1 MNKTEIITEVSR
13 MTSVSVADCEKV
25 LDAFEEVLGGE
36 LNRKGWKN
44 GIFDVIF
51 KIMSKIKS
59 KKRVIGIYFFLF
71 MLSVNV
77 WGQKE
82 GRVLT
87 QSVRGRVI
95 DAASGYP
102 VAYVSVYLMGK
113 TEIGGVTDS
122 LGRFVIKNV
131 PIGRHDIQV
140 SFVGYEPTI
149 FREIL
154 VTSSKEVYL
163 TIPLKESIKEL
174 DEVMVR
180 PHLNKEQPL
189 NKMVTTGARM
199 LSVEEASRYAGGMDD
214 PARLVSSFA
223 GISPSMSTN
232 GISIHGNA
240 PHLLQWKL
248 EDVEIPNPNHFADL
262 SILGGGILSGLSSL
276 VLGNSDFFTGAFPAE
291 YDNAV
296 SGVFDMK
303 LRNGNNQKIENTFQI
318 GLLGIDFASEG
329 PLTRKHNSS
338 YIFNYRYSTTGLL
351 GDIGAVD
358 IDGTLDYQDLNFK
371 LSLPTRKAGVFS
383 IWGTALIDKSKGD
396 FEENTDKWETI
407 GDMMKSSTKQYMG
420 AGGISHR
427 YFFNNETQL
436 KTTLAVTYFKHEGT
450 MTSYDW
456 NLNSAPFLDLNR
468 SNTNLI
474 FTTAITRKFSAKFT
488 NKTGI
493 TYTKMYYDMDM
504 NLAPHQMHPMEL
516 ISQGKGNTD
525 LISGYTNSSIG
536 ISEQVTL
543 NVGVNA
549 QVLTLNNSW
558 TLEPRS
564 GIKWQFSPKSSFAL
578 AYGLHSRMEKM
589 DVYFV
594 KTQGTGD
601 RSVNKD
607 LGFTRAHHVMLSY
620 GFKISDNMNMKIE
633 PYFQQLYD
641 VPVIADSS
649 YSVLN
654 RRDFYVENALVNR
667 GKGRNIGVDIT
678 LERYLNKG
686 LYYMVTASIF
696 DSKYYG
702 GDRKWRNTLYNRNFI
717 VNVLGGKEWMVGRDR
732 QNMFSVNFKITLQGG
747 DRYAPVDEVATL
759 LDPDREVQYDETKA
773 FSKQFSPM
781 FITNFSVGY
790 KINRK
795 KVSHEFSIKSLNT
808 TGCEEYYGHEY
819 NFKTD
824 KIKPIRGA
832 TSLPNVSYKLE
843 F

>member
-1 MNKTEIITEVSR
+1 MNKTEIITEVSQ

-25 LDAFEEVLGGE
+25 LDALEEVLEGE

-44 GIFDVIF
+44 GLFDMIFQ
-51 KIMSKIKS
+51 IMSKIKS
-59 KKRVIGIYFFLF
+59 KKRVIGIYFFLS

-82 GRVLT
+82 GRILT

-102 VAYVSVYLMGK
+102 VAYASVYLMGK
-113 TEIGGVTDS
+113 TEVGGVTDS

-131 PIGRHDIQV
+131 PIGRHDIQA

-180 PHLNKEQPL
+180 PQLNKEQPL

-351 GDIGAVD
+351 GNIGAVD

-396 FEENTDKWETI
+396 FEENTDKWESI
-407 GDMMKSSTKQYMG
+407 GDMMKSSTEQYMG

-488 NKTGI
+488 SKTGI

-549 QVLTLNNSW
+549 RVLTLNNSW
-558 TLEPRS
+558 TLEPRA

-686 LYYMVTASIF
+686 LYYMMTASIF

-717 VNVLGGKEWMVGRDR
+717 INVLGGKEWMVGRDK

>member
-1 MNKTEIITEVSR
+1 MNKTEIITEVSQ

-25 LDAFEEVLGGE
+25 LDALEEVLEGE

-44 GIFDVIF
+44 GLFDMIFQ
-51 KIMSKIKS
+51 IMSKIKS

-82 GRVLT
+82 GRILT

-102 VAYVSVYLMGK
+102 VAYASVYLMGK
-113 TEIGGVTDS
+113 TEVGGVTDS

-131 PIGRHDIQV
+131 PIGRHDIQA

-180 PHLNKEQPL
+180 PQLNKEQPL

-351 GDIGAVD
+351 GNIGAVD

-371 LSLPTRKAGVFS
+371 LNLPTRKAGVFS

-396 FEENTDKWETI
+396 FEENTDKWESI

-488 NKTGI
+488 SKTGI

-549 QVLTLNNSW
+549 RVLTLNNSW
-558 TLEPRS
+558 TLEPRA

-717 VNVLGGKEWMVGRDR
+717 VNVLGGKEWMVGRDK

>member
-1 MNKTEIITEVSR
+1 MYRTILFLLLFISLLSQGKAYSQKTTGNQPSQTIRGTVIDKASGHP
-13 MTSVSVADCEKV
+13 MP
-25 LDAFEEVLGGE
+25 
-36 LNRKGWKN
+36 
-44 GIFDVIF
+44 DVTI
-51 KIMSKIKS
+51 
-59 KKRVIGIYFFLF
+59 
-71 MLSVNV
+71 MLSDMPGTGTTTDER
-77 WGQKE
+77 GQF
-82 GRVLT
+82 VLPE
-87 QSVRGRVI
+87 I
-95 DAASGYP
+95 P
-102 VAYVSVYLMGK
+102 V
-113 TEIGGVTDS
+113 
-122 LGRFVIKNV
+122 
-131 PIGRHDIQV
+131 GRHNVQA
-140 SFVGYEPTI
+140 SFLGYEPGI
-149 FREIL
+149 FSEIL
-154 VTSSKEVYL
+154 VTSAKEVYL
-163 TIPLKESIKEL
+163 DISLKQNVNEL
-174 DEVMVR
+174 SEVVVR
-180 PHLNKEQPL
+180 PQINKEQPL
-189 NKMVTTGARM
+189 NKMAATGARM
-199 LSVEEASRYAGGMDD
+199 LSVEEASRYAGGLDD

-223 GISPSMSTN
+223 GVAANLSSN

-240 PHLLQWKL
+240 PHLLQWKM
-248 EDVEIPNPNHFADL
+248 EDVEIPNPNHFADI
-262 SILGGGILSGLSSL
+262 SILGGGILSSLSSQ

-291 YDNAV
+291 YGNAV

-303 LRNGNNQKIENTFQI
+303 LRNGNNRKMENTFQVGI
-318 GLLGIDFASEG
+318 LGIDVASEG
-329 PLTRKHNSS
+329 PLSKNHQAS

-351 GDIGAVD
+351 NSIYPGLDMG
-358 IDGTLDYQDLNFK
+358 GTLNYQDLNFK
-371 LSLPTRKAGVFS
+371 FNIPTRKAGTFAV
-383 IWGTALIDKSKGD
+383 WGTSLIDKYEND
-396 FEENTDKWETI
+396 FEDDPLEWEHTR
-407 GDMMKSSTKQYMG
+407 DNFQSTAKQYMA

-427 YFFNNETQL
+427 YFFPNNAML
-436 KTTLAVTYFKHEGT
+436 KTTLAATYSGMNATEDAHAADHTVT
-450 MTSYDW
+450 
-456 NLNSAPFLDLNR
+456 PFTYQKN
-468 SNTNLI
+468 NTTNL
-474 FTTAITRKFSAKFT
+474 TLTSSYNRKFSARHT
-488 NKTGI
+488 NQTGF
-493 TYTKMYYDMDM
+493 TYTRLFYNMRL
-504 NLAPHQMHPMEL
+504 NLAPFETAPL
-516 ISQGKGNTD
+516 NTLSKGKGQTD
-525 LISGYTNSSIG
+525 LISAYTSSSFG
-536 ISEQVTL
+536 ITDRLS
-543 NVGVNA
+543 VNA
-549 QVLTLNNSW
+549 GLNSQVLTLNNSW
-558 TLEPRS
+558 TLEPRL
-564 GIKWQFSPKSSFAL
+564 GIKWAPTTKSSFAL

-594 KTQGTGD
+594 NSKSTGKE
-601 RSVNKD
+601 SVNKD
-607 LGFTRAHHVMLSY
+607 LDFTKAHHLMLTFGY
-620 GFKISDNMNMKIE
+620 KLSDNLLLKVE
-633 PYFQQLYD
+633 PYAQFLYD

-654 RRDFYVENALVNR
+654 RREFYVEEALVNK

-717 VNVLGGKEWMVGRDR
+717 INVLGGKEWMVGRDK